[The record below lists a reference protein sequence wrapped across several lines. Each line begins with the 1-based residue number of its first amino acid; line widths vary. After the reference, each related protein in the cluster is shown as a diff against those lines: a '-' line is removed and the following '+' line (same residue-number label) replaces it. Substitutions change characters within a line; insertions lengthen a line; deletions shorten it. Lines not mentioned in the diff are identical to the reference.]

1 MQETSKKKLAE
12 KYPEMKIVGNAKTF
26 PMMKQ
31 FFTIDGLDDRSVV
44 VKRGGHAFSWKPHTS
59 VRNGAYGTLA

>member
-1 MQETSKKKLAE
+1 
-12 KYPEMKIVGNAKTF
+12 MKIVGNAKTF

-44 VKRGGHAFSWKPHTS
+44 VKEGDTLSWKPHTS